1 MNDHEAELDS
11 DSNADAATPDAID
24 LLQADHDEVRQMFDD
39 YETLLD
45 DEAPEAEREELA
57 WQICAMLTVH
67 ATIEEELLYP
77 AAREVLD
84 GSRLID
90 VASIEHSVARA
101 LIAEIEEMSA
111 SDALF
116 DARVT
121 VLGEYMRHHI
131 EEEEEELL
139 PQMAQAGVDM
149 QALGVQLAERKQE
162 MLAELGFDSE

>member
-1 MNDHEAELDS
+1 MKDDEAELDS
-11 DSNADAATPDAID
+11 TTDATMPDAID

-57 WQICAMLTVH
+57 WQICAMLNVH
-67 ATIEEELLYP
+67 STIEEELLYP
-77 AAREVLD
+77 AAREVLE

-139 PQMAQAGVDM
+139 PQMVQAGVDM
-149 QALGVQLAERKQE
+149 QALGAQLAGRKQE
-162 MLAELGFDSE
+162 MLAELGLDSE

>member
-1 MNDHEAELDS
+1 MNDHQAELDS
-11 DSNADAATPDAID
+11 DTTAATPDAID
-24 LLQADHDEVRQMFDD
+24 LLQADHDEARQMFDD

-57 WQICAMLTVH
+57 WQICAMLNVH

-77 AAREVLD
+77 AAREVLE

-116 DARVT
+116 DARVS

-139 PQMAQAGVDM
+139 PQMAEAGVDM
-149 QALGVQLAERKQE
+149 QTLGAQLAQRKQE
-162 MLAELGFDSE
+162 LLAELGFDSD

>member
-1 MNDHEAELDS
+1 MNDPEAELDS
-11 DSNADAATPDAID
+11 DADAATPDAID

-45 DEAPEAEREELA
+45 DEAPDAEREELA
-57 WQICAMLTVH
+57 WQLCALLTVH
-67 ATIEEELLYP
+67 AAIEEELLYP
-77 AAREVLD
+77 AAREVLE

-90 VASIEHSVARA
+90 VAGIEHSVARA

-111 SDALF
+111 SDAMF

-149 QALGVQLAERKQE
+149 QALGAQLAERKQE
-162 MLAELGFDSE
+162 MLAELGLDSE

>member
-1 MNDHEAELDS
+1 MNDNEAEFNGDS
-11 DSNADAATPDAID
+11 TAATPDAID

-57 WQICAMLTVH
+57 WQICAMLGVH
-67 ATIEEELLYP
+67 TAIEEELLYP

-149 QALGVQLAERKQE
+149 QALGAQLAELKQE
-162 MLAELGFDSE
+162 MMAELGIDSE